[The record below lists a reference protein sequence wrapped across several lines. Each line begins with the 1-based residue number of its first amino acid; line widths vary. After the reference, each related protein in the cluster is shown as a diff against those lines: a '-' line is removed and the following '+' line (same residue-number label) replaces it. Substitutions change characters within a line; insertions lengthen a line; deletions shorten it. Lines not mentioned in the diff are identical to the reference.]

1 MKMEDFSKETQR
13 EIKHLAEKNNC
24 TEEVILLIWELA
36 KETLENLG
44 EEIVEGLL
52 FK

>member
-1 MKMEDFSKETQR
+1 MKIEDFSEETQR

-24 TEEVILLIWELA
+24 TKEVILLIWELA
-36 KETLENLG
+36 KETLENLV
-44 EEIVEGLL
+44 EEVVEGLL